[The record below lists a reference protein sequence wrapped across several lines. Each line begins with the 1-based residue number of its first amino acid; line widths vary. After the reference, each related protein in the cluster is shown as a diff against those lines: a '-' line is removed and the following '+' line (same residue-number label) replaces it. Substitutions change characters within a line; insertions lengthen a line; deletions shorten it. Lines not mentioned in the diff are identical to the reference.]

1 MGVRINWE
9 VPPSR
14 RIAFVIVLVAAAV
27 SILASVVVGFRA
39 SGYLLAMTMALAAAL
54 RALLPAKY
62 CLGLLVRSRQ
72 FDVAIAVL
80 LAVALASITGVVPAG

>member
-1 MGVRINWE
+1 MMINWE

-14 RIAFVIVLVAAAV
+14 RIAFVIILLVAAAAV
-27 SILASVVVGFRA
+27 LASVVVGFRA
-39 SGYLLAMTMALAAAL
+39 SGYLLALALALAAVL

-72 FDVAIAVL
+72 IDVTIAVL
-80 LAVALASITGVVPAG
+80 LAMALTVITRVVPAG

>member
-1 MGVRINWE
+1 MMINWE

-14 RIAFVIVLVAAAV
+14 RIAFVVVLLVAGVAV
-27 SILASVVVGFRA
+27 LASVLAGFRVG
-39 SGYLLAMTMALAAAL
+39 GYLLALALALAAVL

-72 FDVAIAVL
+72 IDVTILAL
-80 LAVALASITGVVPAG
+80 LAVALAAITGVVPSG

>member
-1 MGVRINWE
+1 MMINWE

-14 RIAFVIVLVAAAV
+14 RIAFVIVLLVAAAAV
-27 SILASVVVGFRA
+27 LASVVVGFRA
-39 SGYLLAMTMALAAAL
+39 GGYLLALTLALAAVL

-72 FDVAIAVL
+72 IDVTIAVL
-80 LAVALASITGVVPAG
+80 LAMALMVITRVVPAG